1 MFEFIEREYAF
12 TLLVLVLTAAMFF
25 FSNQELT
32 YMIVGAFVGFLTKS
46 DKKVSK

>member
-12 TLLVLVLTAAMFF
+12 TLLVIVLTVAMFF

-32 YMIVGAFVGFLTKS
+32 YMIVGAFIGFLTKS
-46 DKKVSK
+46 DKKVIK

>member
-1 MFEFIEREYAF
+1 MLEFIEREYAF
-12 TLLVLVLTAAMFF
+12 TLLVVVLTAAMFF

-46 DKKVSK
+46 DKKVVK